1 MKERKLGN
9 FLVGS
14 LKMISFRLSRERNR
28 KIGLNIEKTV
38 VNVKSNKHFW
48 KAVRTKATRSKL
60 TRIGRVWLVEEK
72 VSTLDHIYIYIY
84 RVVQSLRNLEIEVV
98 AVSNTRTFLPAKR
111 NLEETCPILSI
122 FRGELW
128 AITTPSSP
136 SLSLSL
142 SHTRFVCNVCL
153 VHEAGNDI
161 SSNDRFDP
169 LWRVPRM
176 HDPPRYR
183 SHVRHERYHAA
194 LESYATRSS
203 VIWMRAPRRS

>member
-136 SLSLSL
+136 LLISL
-142 SHTRFVCNVCL
+142 SHTHGLFATFVWYTKLATIFPATTVSIRFGACL
-153 VHEAGNDI
+153 GCTIRRDI
-161 SSNDRFDP
+161 DRMSVTSDIT
-169 LWRVPRM
+169 R
-176 HDPPRYR
+176 
-183 SHVRHERYHAA
+183 
-194 LESYATRSS
+194 RSS
-203 VIWMRAPRRS
+203 RTPRDRA

>member
-84 RVVQSLRNLEIEVV
+84 IELFKVCATWNRGRRSLEYENFSAREKKLGGNL
-98 AVSNTRTFLPAKR
+98 SDTFDIP
-111 NLEETCPILSI
+111 
-122 FRGELW
+122 RGTLGNNY
-128 AITTPSSP
+128 
-136 SLSLSL
+136 SLFPPPYLSL

-203 VIWMRAPRRS
+203 VIWMRVPRRS

>member
-1 MKERKLGN
+1 MKSCSNESHA
-9 FLVGS
+9 F
-14 LKMISFRLSRERNR
+14 E
-28 KIGLNIEKTV
+28 
-38 VNVKSNKHFW
+38 VNENWAS
-48 KAVRTKATRSKL
+48 L
-60 TRIGRVWLVEEK
+60 TRGRK
-72 VSTLDHIYIYIY
+72 SIDARSYIYIY
-84 RVVQSLRNLEIEVV
+84 RESCSKFAQLEIEVV

-136 SLSLSL
+136 LLISL

-194 LESYATRSS
+194 LESHATRSS